1 MGSRVPCFCRDAS
14 THKIPFA
21 REVDDEVCFL
31 FDGAILERGAP
42 DDELLGRRQQ
52 PRPSASCAG

>member
-1 MGSRVPCFCRDAS
+1 VA
-14 THKIPFA
+14 
-21 REVDDEVCFL
+21 DEVCFL

-42 DDELLGRRQQ
+42 DELLGRRQQ